1 MHGCRPKSQIVS
13 FTSTAVW
20 KAKVPIQ
27 PEQIPI
33 PPQDA
38 ASAPL
43 ELKRVSPSAVQKI
56 FGPRINH
63 QRGNDI
69 LQALQEQ
76 RMAGTLDEG
85 VPNVGEPTV
94 NQGLEWLRTNYP
106 LDEDAAIMSR
116 LEREE
121 AQESQNLIDRAE
133 KLGIYRSEPSDE
145 QPVAQVPTDP
155 RSPLIYVPQ
164 QDPERN
170 RILGTSLLDKKRDAN
185 KAAYQAEEAV
195 KRAEAEAAE
204 AEAIRI
210 GKPVP
215 TAETQA
221 VVRRQKLVESKEQWI
236 EHAESLFGEKDAEQK
251 WPDMTI
257 SQRLWP
263 SALLT
268 AAVIGLSVLFATYYT
283 PPPKKARIWPDT
295 PPAAATMMVLIGIN
309 VVVFGAWHL
318 VPLQR
323 FMLKNFISVPG
334 YPRAFSIIG
343 CTFSH
348 QTPMHL
354 AMNMVVLWLFGTR
367 VHDEIGRGPFLA
379 TYMACGAFSSF
390 SSLAVHVFTSAFQT
404 GALGAS
410 GVTAAIIATWC
421 VINSE

>member
-1 MHGCRPKSQIVS
+1 MHGCRPKSQIVN
-13 FTSTAVW
+13 FTSVAVW
-20 KAKVPIQ
+20 KAQVPIQ

-43 ELKRVSPSAVQKI
+43 ELKRVSPSAVQEI
-56 FGPRINH
+56 FGPRVNH

-69 LQALQEQ
+69 LQTLQDQ
-76 RMAGTLDEG
+76 RMAGALDEG
-85 VPNVGEPTV
+85 IPNVGESTV

-106 LDEDAAIMSR
+106 LDEDAAITSR

-121 AQESQNLIDRAE
+121 AQESQTLINRAE
-133 KLGIYRSEPSDE
+133 KLGIYKPETSDE
-145 QPVAQVPTDP
+145 QPVAQVHTDP
-155 RSPLIYVPQ
+155 RNPVIYVPQ

-170 RILGTSLLDKKRDAN
+170 RVLGTSLLDQKRDAN
-185 KAAYQAEEAV
+185 KAAYEAEEAV

-210 GKPVP
+210 GKPIP

-221 VVRRQKLVESKEQWI
+221 VVRRQKRLESKEQWI
-236 EHAESLFGEKDAEQK
+236 EYAQSVFGEKDAKQK
-251 WPDMTI
+251 WPNMTI

-263 SALLT
+263 SALFA

-283 PPPKKARIWPDT
+283 PPPKKARMWPDT
-295 PPAAATMMVLIGIN
+295 PPAAATVLVLIGIN
-309 VVVFGAWHL
+309 VAVFGAWHI

-323 FMLKNFISVPG
+323 ILLKNFISVPG
-334 YPRAFSIIG
+334 YPRAVSIIG

-348 QTPMHL
+348 QTPTHL

-367 VHDEIGRGPFLA
+367 LHDDIGRGPFLA
-379 TYMACGAFSSF
+379 TYMACGAISSF
-390 SSLAVHVFTSAFQT
+390 SSLAVHVFTSAFQS

-410 GVTAAIIATWC
+410 GVIAGIIATWC
-421 VINSE
+421 VVNSE